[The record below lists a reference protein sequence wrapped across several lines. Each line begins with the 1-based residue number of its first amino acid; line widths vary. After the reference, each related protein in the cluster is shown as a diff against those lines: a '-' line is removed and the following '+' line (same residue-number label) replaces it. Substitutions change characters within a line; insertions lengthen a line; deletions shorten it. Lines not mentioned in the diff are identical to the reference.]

1 MFTIS
6 FLGTSNGTKYSRMQ
20 QVKLCKTA
28 FKKFEGE
35 WSA

>member
-6 FLGTSNGTKYSRMQ
+6 FLGTSNGTKYSRME
-20 QVKLCKTA
+20 QVKMYKTA
-28 FKKFEGE
+28 FKKLEWE